1 MFGKVKK
8 NTIELKNRFYNLQWY
23 PVSCCCTNT
32 GNKKIKIQQMPPL
45 MVRKA
50 PWRQ

>member
-1 MFGKVKK
+1 MFGKVK
-8 NTIELKNRFYNLQWY
+8 NAIVLKSRIYNLQWY
-23 PVSCCCTNT
+23 PADNCCAN
-32 GNKKIKIQQMPPL
+32 NDSKKTKIQQMPPL